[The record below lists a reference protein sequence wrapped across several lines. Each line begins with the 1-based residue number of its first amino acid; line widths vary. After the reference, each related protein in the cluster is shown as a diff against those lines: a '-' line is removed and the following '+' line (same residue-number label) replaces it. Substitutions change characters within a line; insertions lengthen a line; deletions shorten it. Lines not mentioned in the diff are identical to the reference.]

1 MRTSLLR
8 RRDGDAASAKAEE
21 CLALGF
27 QHLKRCRR
35 IFRSFGGSA
44 SLLSLSAFLPPPP
57 QAKPHTHEDRAGD
70 RDPVGQTQVVL
81 PVPTPQAVLKG
92 LLVQKLLSF
101 GNLMRLIQYLLLVL

>member
-1 MRTSLLR
+1 METQPVPKQRSVLLLAFSILNGAGGFSDPLGALPLFSLSLLF
-8 RRDGDAASAKAEE
+8 
-21 CLALGF
+21 C
-27 QHLKRCRR
+27 
-35 IFRSFGGSA
+35 
-44 SLLSLSAFLPPPP
+44 PPP